1 MLRNLKQSIKLNA
14 LACVIFSMAA
24 CSTIEI
30 IHVPVGCIEQ
40 SQVKLGLSES
50 ELDSISDEVTDKII
64 NFDAALRERLT
75 TQCLINIKHDQLHG
89 DK

>member
-1 MLRNLKQSIKLNA
+1 MLISLKQLIKASAHGLI
-14 LACVIFSMAA
+14 IFSLSA

-40 SQVKLGLSES
+40 SQAKLGFTDE
-50 ELDSISDEVTDKII
+50 EIDSTSDEMTDKLVI
-64 NFDAALRERLT
+64 FAGALRERLT
-75 TQCLINIKHDQLHG
+75 TQCLINKKHDQLHG